1 MTIILTC
8 FSFAFNQ
15 SSNTFNC
22 TFQIVC
28 KTVLNLEE
36 LRYDIK
42 YKIFA
47 LLSVE
52 CFKLCLSRVNFPS
65 FNVLSAEQMANE
77 PV

>member
-28 KTVLNLEE
+28 KTILNLEE
-36 LRYDIK
+36 LRYVIK

-47 LLSVE
+47 LFSVE
-52 CFKLCLSRVNFPS
+52 CFKLCLFRVNFPS
-65 FNVLSAEQMANE
+65 FNVFSAEQMANE
-77 PV
+77 PL